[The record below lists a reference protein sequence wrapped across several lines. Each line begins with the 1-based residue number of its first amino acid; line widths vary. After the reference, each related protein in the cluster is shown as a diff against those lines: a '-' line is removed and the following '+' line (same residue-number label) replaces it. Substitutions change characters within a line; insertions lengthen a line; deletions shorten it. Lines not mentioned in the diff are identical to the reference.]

1 MDVATNLYKPTTCQ
15 VLVLYT
21 NELQLSEKATKI
33 PFPTMLS
40 VRGQMSSSYFN
51 QNNKLKESLNTE
63 GDAFNLRLIMKNTCE
78 NVNIATPPTTC
89 F

>member
-1 MDVATNLYKPTTCQ
+1 MDVATNLYKLTTCR

-40 VRGQMSSSYFN
+40 VWGQMSSSYFN

-63 GDAFNLRLIMKNTCE
+63 GDAFNLSLIMNTCE